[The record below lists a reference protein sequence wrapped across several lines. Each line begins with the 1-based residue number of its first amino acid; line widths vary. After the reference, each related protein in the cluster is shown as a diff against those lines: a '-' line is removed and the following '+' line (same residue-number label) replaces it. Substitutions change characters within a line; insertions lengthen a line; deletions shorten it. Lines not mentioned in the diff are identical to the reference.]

1 MKIQRSNFI
10 KSLLGFSVFSPIV
23 ASATPKSSL
32 CLEASKIRSGIIEAL
47 NKSKIMTLGIVEQMP
62 DDFFGFKYTPE
73 AMSFGEQF
81 RHCAVY
87 SFGQFA
93 GRIGVKNPFEGKKP
107 KVDLSKQEV
116 IDITN
121 LMYNTLST
129 WASEISEEKL
139 MSDMG
144 FSSENIPTWRFFYV
158 IENHIIHHRGQAVV
172 YLRLKGIKPNGYY
185 GW

>member
-10 KSLLGFSVFSPIV
+10 KSLLGFSIFSPIV
-23 ASATPKSSL
+23 ASATVKSNL
-32 CLEASKIRSGIIEAL
+32 VLEASKMRSGIIDAL
-47 NKSKIMTLGIVEQMP
+47 DKSKTMTLSIIEQMP
-62 DDFFGFKYTPE
+62 DEFFGFKYTPE
-73 AMSFGEQF
+73 SMSFAEQF

-87 SFGQFA
+87 SFSQFA

-107 KVDLSKQEV
+107 KVLLNKQET

-121 LMYNTLST
+121 VMYDTLNT

-139 MSDMG
+139 MSDIE
-144 FSSENIPTWRFFYV
+144 FSGENIPAWRFFYAM
-158 IENHIIHHRGQAVV
+158 ENHIIHHRGQAIV
-172 YLRLKGIKPNGYY
+172 YLRLKGVKPNGYF

>member
-10 KSLLGFSVFSPIV
+10 KSLLGFSIFSPIV
-23 ASATPKSSL
+23 ASAASKPSFA
-32 CLEASKIRSGIIEAL
+32 LEASKMRSGIIDAL
-47 NKSKIMTLGIVEQMP
+47 NKSKTMTLTIIEQMP
-62 DDFFGFKYTPE
+62 NDFFGFKYTPE

-87 SFGQFA
+87 SFSQFA
-93 GRIGVKNPFEGKKP
+93 GRIGVKNPLEGKKP

-121 LMYNTLST
+121 LMYDTLNT

-139 MSDMG
+139 MSDIE
-144 FSSENIPTWRFFYV
+144 FSGENIPTWRFFYAM
-158 IENHIIHHRGQAVV
+158 ENHIIHHRGQAIV